1 MSVLGCEI
9 GSGFGEPGGTPSPRI
24 PRNTPPGV
32 RYQTAASKPLAY
44 TPPPQVVLGGG
55 QGGGGGVGLKNYREV
70 LCCGAVYWLKPFSVT
85 I

>member
-44 TPPPQVVLGGG
+44 TPPPQAVLGGG
-55 QGGGGGVGLKNYREV
+55 RGRGGG
-70 LCCGAVYWLKPFSVT
+70 CGAKKITEKFFVVVLF
-85 I
+85 IG

>member
-44 TPPPQVVLGGG
+44 TPPPQAVLGGG
-55 QGGGGGVGLKNYREV
+55 GGGGGGAKKLLRSS
-70 LCCGAVYWLKPFSVT
+70 LLWCCLLVEAL
-85 I
+85 